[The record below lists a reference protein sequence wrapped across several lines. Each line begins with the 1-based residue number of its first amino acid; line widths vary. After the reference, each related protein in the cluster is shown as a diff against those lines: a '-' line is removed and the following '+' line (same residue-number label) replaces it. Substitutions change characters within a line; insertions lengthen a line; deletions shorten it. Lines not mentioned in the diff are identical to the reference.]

1 MPAFRA
7 TIALL
12 DINPYVALPRP
23 HLKRLLLAAGKD
35 TGPIPVSVQLG
46 GVTFRQNVV
55 KYRGAWRLYL
65 NGPMRKAAGKDVG
78 ARVLVAVDYDPVPR
92 REPMPPL
99 LRRALTR
106 APSARAAFHG
116 LAPSR
121 QKEILRYLNSAK
133 TAATLERNIA
143 KVVAHLLG
151 DGPPGLVVLA
161 PRRRVGKKVRG
172 RSGGTSRT

>member
-12 DINPYVALPRP
+12 DINPYVALPPP
-23 HLKRLLLAAGKD
+23 HLKRLLQAAGKD

-99 LRRALTR
+99 LRRALSR
-106 APSARAAFHG
+106 APRARTAFRD

-121 QKEILRYLNSAK
+121 QKEILRYLNTAK
-133 TAATLERNIA
+133 TAATLERNVA

-151 DGPPGLVVLA
+151 EGPPGLVVLA
-161 PRRRVGKKVRG
+161 TRRRAGKKVRG
-172 RSGGTSRT
+172 R